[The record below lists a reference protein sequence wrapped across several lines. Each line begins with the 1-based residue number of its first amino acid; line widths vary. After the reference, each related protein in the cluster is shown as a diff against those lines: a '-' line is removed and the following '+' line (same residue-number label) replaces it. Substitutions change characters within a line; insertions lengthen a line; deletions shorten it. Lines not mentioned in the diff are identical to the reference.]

1 MYTKKHGGH
10 DLPADLARALGST
23 VVLRALA
30 QGYHWNVTGP
40 DFYQYHEFFAE
51 VYEDAESAVDPM
63 AENLRKLGYQAP
75 TTLHEFLSLSSVT
88 PRETSTSDGLELSA
102 ALYAANNVVLED
114 VRRAFDSADACGEQG
129 VADFLAGRIDMH
141 DKWRWQLGATIG
153 ADPASERDVPRAT
166 VVTVDADVPLFED
179 ETAYPAFDGPEDA
192 IGFLASAHSVSPI
205 SLRAAWRRAV
215 QSAENSPFDRARELA
230 VRKYDSRDADLLPL
244 KQEGR

>member
-10 DLPADLARALGST
+10 DLPADLARALGSA

-40 DFYQYHEFFAE
+40 DFHQYHAFFAE
-51 VYEDAESAVDPM
+51 IYEDVDDSVDPM

-75 TTLHEFLSLSSVT
+75 TTLQEFLSLSSVT

-114 VRRAFDSADACGEQG
+114 LRRAFDSADACNEQG
-129 VADFLAGRIDMH
+129 VADFLAGRVDAH

-153 ADPASERDVPRAT
+153 ADPSSERDVT
-166 VVTVDADVPLFED
+166 VTVDVPLFED
-179 ETAYPAFDGPEDA
+179 QTAYPAFDGPEQA

-215 QSAENSPFDRARELA
+215 QSNEDSPFDRARELA